1 MEIKL
6 SREIAAVRNRYGLS
20 LAQFGS
26 LVGAPATSVK
36 RWEAGVDPREQFF
49 FQLYLVVGLVK
60 DPDEVYYDLGRQ
72 GIPLNKEQWDVFA
85 TLVKAADRSI
95 DVASEI
101 GLDSPE
107 VGQTLVTGVRGL
119 LTLIAGS
126 FAAKNRLGEKVGA
139 ALSTRVATLLT

>member
-1 MEIKL
+1 MELEL
-6 SREIAAVRNRYGLS
+6 SKEIATIRNRYNLS

-36 RWEAGVDPREQFF
+36 RWEAGVDPRKQFF

-60 DPDEVYYDLGRQ
+60 DPDEVFYDLGRQ
-72 GIPLNKEQWDVFA
+72 GIPLNQDQWKVFA
-85 TLVKAADRSI
+85 TLIKAADRSI

-101 GLDSPE
+101 GLDSPD

-126 FAAKNRLGEKVGA
+126 FAAKNRLGEKISA
-139 ALSTRVATLLT
+139 SFATRIATLLK